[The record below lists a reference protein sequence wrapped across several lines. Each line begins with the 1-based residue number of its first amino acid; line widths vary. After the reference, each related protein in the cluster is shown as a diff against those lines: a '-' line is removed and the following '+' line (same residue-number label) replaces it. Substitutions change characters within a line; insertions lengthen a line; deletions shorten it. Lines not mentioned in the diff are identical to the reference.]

1 MASVQSREFIH
12 GQLLS
17 RSIGSQTS
25 EDRTAV
31 FEDKSQ
37 LCEVLDE
44 YKRGGNSS
52 HQPRLTDGGSIPGN
66 RGILK
71 EGKLTRIRVVLIY
84 RLVGKRIGKKE
95 RNAKTRFF
103 WKG

>member
-1 MASVQSREFIH
+1 V
-12 GQLLS
+12 G
-17 RSIGSQTS
+17 
-25 EDRTAV
+25 
-31 FEDKSQ
+31 EDKSL

-103 WKG
+103 FRNGS